1 MKKLLIGVCL
11 MAVSLAHASVDNV
24 TIAFATP
31 GPDKYADGSTVL
43 DGEKYALVWTPTGST
58 FAGVAAD
65 GTAVAPSR
73 VALKA
78 VAQGG
83 RCPDVLFQIDETYA
97 AANYPNG
104 SWTVVMLDTR
114 KFAVD
119 PVTKVIDRT
128 QVASVGGDVVN
139 GYVAA
144 TVPTVSRTA
153 ASVAPAGIVTAG
165 DTRAVPEGGENLT
178 ITGIAL
184 EDDLVKITAKGALPS
199 MTYALKAGDK
209 VGELKADADAGE
221 RYGEADGTVT
231 IYTPKKDGAQFY
243 GVSGR

>member
-1 MKKLLIGVCL
+1 MKKLLIGFCL
-11 MAVSLAHASVDNV
+11 VAGSLAFAGVDNV
-24 TIAFATP
+24 TIAFSTP
-31 GPDKYADGSTVL
+31 GPDKYADGTTVL

-65 GTAVAPSR
+65 GTAVAPSK
-73 VALKA
+73 VVLKA
-78 VAQGG
+78 VAAGG
-83 RCPDVLFQIDETYA
+83 HCPNVLFQIDETYA

-153 ASVAPAGIVTAG
+153 TAVAPAGAVATG
-165 DTRAVPEGGENLT
+165 DTRAVPEGGKSLT
-178 ITGIAL
+178 VTGIAL

-199 MTYALKAGDK
+199 MTYGLKSGDK
-209 VGELKADADAGE
+209 VGELKADATVGE